1 MTYYLLPRSN
11 LLSQK
16 YIDCIL
22 TDEVPG
28 PVISFSLS
36 NYLYEIKGELESQE
50 KDWDIFKKYTNPYEY
65 IHTQIPQRKKCV
77 SKYKP
82 LSRSYFKMIEIIKL
96 FDLYY
101 EGFSNDS
108 LDVVRTD
115 DLRSVF
121 CEITTEDSLSLCK
134 DVARKGEVFA
144 QQGTYD
150 VTLVKP
156 YEGFEKPTG
165 GSSSV
170 DFSYGKIYGGS
181 RKFSAGEAS
190 CEFPSKPRSSLDN
203 PLRGLSADDEKPQVP
218 LSDPP
223 PQTPYYS
230 TIRTRTLRPVR
241 SFHLAEGP
249 GGFIEAFSGV
259 RKCSQD
265 LYVGM
270 TILDENNDPNIPAWK
285 KTEHF
290 LRQNKNVIIE
300 KGATGTGNILAI
312 ENLEYCREKYG
323 SSMDLITADGGF
335 DFSLDFNQQEI
346 IISRLLYAQMTFAIL
361 LQRQGG
367 CFILKIFDAFM
378 QHSIDILYILSS
390 FYEKTYII
398 KPQTS
403 RYANSEKYVV
413 CKNFLFSSVESHYP
427 ILHRAF
433 EKMMVS
439 PEKYVHRFITIPIPL
454 HFVTRLEEYNAI
466 FGQQQI
472 ENIHYTISLIKNKN
486 RQDKI
491 ENLIKT
497 NVQKCIAWCIKY
509 NVPFFTFT
517 NNIGHP
523 PSIFHT
529 EKSRED
535 LGNSLPNNSQSK
547 FSVDTTRVETPM
559 GSLSEGVLLAKPA
572 TNFLQQLTTPNIFAD
587 REQGTYGSPATPP

>member
-82 LSRSYFKMIEIIKL
+82 LSRSYFKMIEIIRL

-108 LDVVRTD
+108 
-115 DLRSVF
+115 
-121 CEITTEDSLSLCK
+121 
-134 DVARKGEVFA
+134 
-144 QQGTYD
+144 
-150 VTLVKP
+150 
-156 YEGFEKPTG
+156 
-165 GSSSV
+165 SSV
-170 DFSYGKIYGGS
+170 DIAQQSD
-181 RKFSAGEAS
+181 R
-190 CEFPSKPRSSLDN
+190 RSSACTTSKDDLGFTAPLVSVRSTQLAPGGCGVPVKPSVKGSEEGPPTEQPSLSSSADN
-203 PLRGLSADDEKPQVP
+203 PLRGSSKDDLGFSIREPVGFSTLPSERQSRSRLSAHSGALTPKGAEELNVP
-218 LSDPP
+218 LSDTP

-230 TIRTRTLRPVR
+230 TMRNRTLRPVR

-290 LRQNKNVIIE
+290 LRQNKNVFIE
-300 KGATGTGNILAI
+300 KGANGTGNILAI
-312 ENLEYCREKYG
+312 ENLEYCRKKYG

-378 QHSIDILYILSS
+378 QHSIDILFILSS

-413 CKNFLFSSVESHYP
+413 CKNFLFGSVDSHYP
-427 ILHRAF
+427 ILHRTF
-433 EKMMVS
+433 EKMMAS
-439 PEKYVHRFITIPIPL
+439 PEKYVHRFMTIPIPL

-517 NNIGHP
+517 NNVG
-523 PSIFHT
+523 
-529 EKSRED
+529 
-535 LGNSLPNNSQSK
+535 
-547 FSVDTTRVETPM
+547 
-559 GSLSEGVLLAKPA
+559 
-572 TNFLQQLTTPNIFAD
+572 QQLTTPNIFAD
-587 REQGTYGSPATPP
+587 REQGPSPAGAQPWAPQSPLGTYV

>member
-101 EGFSNDS
+101 DS
-108 LDVVRTD
+108 SLPESFTD
-115 DLRSVF
+115 YSQPIAALSWQNHQLTSLLRREEKF
-121 CEITTEDSLSLCK
+121 DGTQCEDPITE
-134 DVARKGEVFA
+134 
-144 QQGTYD
+144 
-150 VTLVKP
+150 P
-156 YEGFEKPTG
+156 
-165 GSSSV
+165 
-170 DFSYGKIYGGS
+170 
-181 RKFSAGEAS
+181 
-190 CEFPSKPRSSLDN
+190 SSLDN
-203 PLRGLSADDEKPQVP
+203 KDTATQIPYFTTMRSRT
-218 LSDPP
+218 PP
-223 PQTPYYS
+223 S
-230 TIRTRTLRPVR
+230 SLRPVR

-249 GGFIEAFSGV
+249 GGFIEAFSSV
-259 RKCSQD
+259 RKCPQD

-290 LRQNKNVIIE
+290 LRQNKNVFIE

-312 ENLEYCREKYG
+312 ENLDYCREKYG

-378 QHSIDILYILSS
+378 QHSVDILFILSS

-413 CKNFLFSSVESHYP
+413 CKNFLFNSVDSHYP
-427 ILHRAF
+427 ILHRTF
-433 EKMMVS
+433 EKMMAS
-439 PEKYVHRFITIPIPL
+439 PEKYVHRFMTIPIPL

-517 NNIGHP
+517 NNVG
-523 PSIFHT
+523 
-529 EKSRED
+529 
-535 LGNSLPNNSQSK
+535 
-547 FSVDTTRVETPM
+547 
-559 GSLSEGVLLAKPA
+559 
-572 TNFLQQLTTPNIFAD
+572 QQLTTPNIFAD
-587 REQGTYGSPATPP
+587 REQGQSPIGAQP

>member
-1 MTYYLLPRSN
+1 MSHIMTYYLLPRSN

-82 LSRSYFKMIEIIKL
+82 LSRSYFKMIEIIRL

-108 LDVVRTD
+108 
-115 DLRSVF
+115 
-121 CEITTEDSLSLCK
+121 
-134 DVARKGEVFA
+134 
-144 QQGTYD
+144 
-150 VTLVKP
+150 
-156 YEGFEKPTG
+156 
-165 GSSSV
+165 SSV
-170 DFSYGKIYGGS
+170 DIAQQSDLRQGIPFGNSRLAPSVPDSSACTTSKDDLGFTAPLVSVRSTQLAPGGCGVPVKPS
-181 RKFSAGEAS
+181 VKGSEEGPPTEQPSLSSSA
-190 CEFPSKPRSSLDN
+190 DN
-203 PLRGLSADDEKPQVP
+203 PLRGSSKDDLGFSIREPVGFSTLPSERQSRSRLSAHSGALTPKGAEELNVP
-218 LSDPP
+218 LSDTP

-230 TIRTRTLRPVR
+230 TMRNRTLRPVR

-290 LRQNKNVIIE
+290 LRQNKNVFIE

-312 ENLEYCREKYG
+312 ENLEYCRKKYG

-378 QHSIDILYILSS
+378 QHSIDILFILSS

-413 CKNFLFSSVESHYP
+413 CKNFLFSSVDSHYP
-427 ILHRAF
+427 ILHRTF
-433 EKMMVS
+433 EKMMAS
-439 PEKYVHRFITIPIPL
+439 PEKYVHRFMTIPIPL

-517 NNIGHP
+517 NNVG
-523 PSIFHT
+523 
-529 EKSRED
+529 
-535 LGNSLPNNSQSK
+535 
-547 FSVDTTRVETPM
+547 
-559 GSLSEGVLLAKPA
+559 
-572 TNFLQQLTTPNIFAD
+572 QQLTTPNIFAD
-587 REQGTYGSPATPP
+587 REQGPSPAGAQPWAPQSPLGTYV